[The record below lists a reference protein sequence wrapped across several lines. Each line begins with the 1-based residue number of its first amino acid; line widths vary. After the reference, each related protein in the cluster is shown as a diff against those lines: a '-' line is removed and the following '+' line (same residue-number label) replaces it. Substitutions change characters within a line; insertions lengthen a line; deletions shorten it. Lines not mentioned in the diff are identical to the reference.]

1 MFMVSTRQSLT
12 AALFVATFWTFTC
25 RPRAAPRVSARLAP
39 AETSGAGKSLSYAFI
54 NGRWFSGRDFKT
66 RTFYSVAETL
76 QAQRP
81 ARVDSTIDLAG
92 GFVVPPFGDAHTHNL
107 NGPSQLRTLPSAYL
121 EEGTFYVQVL
131 TNARSAA
138 DAVRG
143 QFNHPCTL
151 DVVYANGG
159 LTSTLSHPFLAYEPF
174 AMGLYK
180 PAEWHTH
187 AGDIRQS
194 RLLENDAYWF
204 IDTQADLDAKWSR
217 ILADHPN
224 LIKVFLLDASDSA
237 SAPADTGL
245 PQGHGLKPSLVVE
258 VVRRAHAVGRR
269 VAAHIETGQDFALAV
284 DAGVDLVAHLPGY
297 EMPAGANPSRFEV
310 SKQAARL
317 ASRRGVFLTPTVS
330 LAVIAEG
337 PDSGATVS
345 ARQLLQRRNLQV
357 LLREGV
363 RIVVGSDWYG
373 KTAHGEVETLRALG
387 LWDNLGLLKL
397 WAEATPQ
404 AIFPHRRIARLASGY
419 EASFLVLRENPV
431 ERPEALSHIAL
442 RVKQGCLIDP
452 RLASD
457 SASGRK

>member
-1 MFMVSTRQSLT
+1 MCMGSLRLSLA

-25 RPRAAPRVSARLAP
+25 RPPHAAPRVSARLAP
-39 AETSGAGKSLSYAFI
+39 AETSAGNSPSYAFI
-54 NGRWFSGRDFKT
+54 NGRWFTGRDFKT
-66 RTFYSVAETL
+66 RTFYSVAGIL
-76 QAQRP
+76 QAKHP

-107 NGPSQLRTLPSAYL
+107 NGPSQLPTLARAYL

-131 TNARSAA
+131 TNARSGA

-174 AMGLYK
+174 AMGLYN
-180 PAEWHTH
+180 PSEWHAH
-187 AGDIRQS
+187 AGEIRQS

-204 IDTQADLDAKWSR
+204 IDTQADLDAKWTR
-217 ILADHPN
+217 LLADHPN

-237 SAPADTGL
+237 SAPVDTGL

-258 VVRRAHAVGRR
+258 VARRAHAAGRR
-269 VAAHIETGQDFALAV
+269 VAAHIETAQDFALAV

-297 EMPAGANPSRFEV
+297 EMPTGADPSRFEV
-310 SKQAARL
+310 PEKAARL
-317 ASRRGVFLTPTVS
+317 AARRGVFLTPTVS

-337 PDSGATVS
+337 PDSVATVR

-363 RIVVGSDWYG
+363 AIVVGSDWYG
-373 KTAHGEVETLRALG
+373 KTAHGEVEALRALG

-404 AIFPHRRIARLASGY
+404 AIFPHRRIGRLASGY
-419 EASFLVLRENPV
+419 EANFVVLRENPL
-431 ERPEALSHIAL
+431 EQPEALGHIAL

-452 RLASD
+452 TLAAD
-457 SASGRK
+457 SVPGRK